1 MTQDVLL
8 GNFRLKMMAASASL
22 VGTICV
28 GLAYIGRGVPRYFW
42 GDDLLLLESSR
53 TTGGYINSFGGS
65 LVNTG
70 SGKWRPLFQVTAY
83 FMTHWFEG
91 NYLGY
96 FAVNLMLLACIG
108 TVAGWIMYQVSGRS
122 LWCSLIVSFTVT
134 LSPNFF
140 YSRVSPFGVMEL
152 GACLLALLFVYVM
165 VTVEYREPIRA
176 NVLAIFTA
184 LGAGFMHERY
194 LILLLVGAL
203 IALSAEGTIKQRFN
217 GMALW
222 LGVLLSYFGLRSLVA
237 STSGMFNGGGE
248 TSLLA
253 SKGFWI
259 VPRFFNSFGFA
270 IGGSNGTIKGFTS
283 TDPGAAVSFSP
294 LLILITLIVGGLIT
308 YLVGRCI
315 YEWFVSCL
323 SLPVQVQPKGSF
335 GKTKKLKVLGL
346 SALSCLVPASTVVSR
361 IEPRWLSFSQI
372 LICVLFIGLLNISFQ
387 KFNQFVGVIFLV
399 GVLIFNIA
407 CLSNLDEYEY
417 PMRITNSMMD
427 QIQLTAPANEP
438 YTVIIVSDDEPGQTP
453 WRGGYGMVF
462 NLLKHPPFQDY
473 AANSTYP
480 QVELRLRN
488 KEWNAVLIEVG

>member
-8 GNFRLKMMAASASL
+8 GNFRLKMMAASTSL

-28 GLAYIGRGVPRYFW
+28 GLTYISRGVPRYFF

-53 TTGGYINSFGGS
+53 IKGGYINSFGGS

-70 SGKWRPLFQVTAY
+70 SGKWRPLFQVSAY

-140 YSRVSPFGVMEL
+140 YSRVSPFGMMEL
-152 GACLLALLFVYVM
+152 GACLLALLFVYAM
-165 VTVEYREPIRA
+165 MSAEYRKLSRTNMLGISA
-176 NVLAIFTA
+176 AV
-184 LGAGFMHERY
+184 GAGFMHERY

-203 IALSAEGTIKQRFN
+203 IALSEERTIKQRFN

-237 STSGMFNGGGE
+237 STSGMLNGGGE
-248 TSLLA
+248 SKLLD
-253 SKGFWI
+253 SGGFWL
-259 VPRFFNSFGFA
+259 VSRFFNSVGFA
-270 IGGSNGTIKGFTS
+270 IWGSNGTNIGFTS

-308 YLVGRCI
+308 YLLGRCI

-323 SLPVQVQPKGSF
+323 SLPVQVHPKGSF

-346 SALSCLVPASTVVSR
+346 SALSLLMPASTVVSR

-372 LICVLFIGLLNISFQ
+372 LICIFFIGLLNISFQ

-407 CLSNLDEYEY
+407 CLSNLEEYEY
-417 PMRITNSMMD
+417 PMRVTNSMMD
-427 QIQLTAPANEP
+427 EIQLIAPANEP
-438 YTVIIVSDDEPGQTP
+438 YTVRISSDDEPGQTL
-453 WRGGYGMVF
+453 WRNGYGTVF
-462 NLLKHPPFQDY
+462 NLLKHPPIQNN
-473 AANSTYP
+473 AANAKYP
-480 QVELRLRN
+480 QVELRLRD
-488 KEWNAVLIEVG
+488 KEWIVTLRK